1 MKGQWKKIRLSA
13 TLLTLLVV
21 ACGPSLTSV
30 PPTSV
35 PPTATS
41 VAPTPMPPTATPLPP
56 TSVPPTATSVPPTR
70 APPTATPAPASM
82 TVTFAGGTCT
92 MDGPQQVPE
101 GTRLVIDWILV
112 DKDYVLPG
120 LCLVTVDAGKT
131 LADLV
136 AAPGF
141 PQPAWAHLVGSCWD
155 HRGGGTKTV
164 QSPPLRTGPVY
175 LACFKSEKTKIGVLG
190 PIEVVK

>member
-1 MKGQWKKIRLSA
+1 MKGQWKKIHLSA

-21 ACGPSLTSV
+21 ACGPGLTSV

-41 VAPTPMPPTATPLPP
+41 VAPTPVPPTATPVTP
-56 TSVPPTATSVPPTR
+56 
-70 APPTATPAPASM
+70 TPAPTPVRVSM

-101 GTRLVIDWILV
+101 GTRLVIDWNLV

-120 LCLVTVDAGKT
+120 LCLLTVDAGKT
-131 LADLV
+131 MADLV